1 MGPHRI
7 LFIECSVGG
16 VLGGSLTGIL
26 HLIDRLDRRRF
37 EPVLVLFEHKRV
49 VDDLRAKGVR
59 VHVVPD
65 QPDPLTNGR
74 NHARIT
80 RGVLR
85 VYEFLGIV
93 LPRARAISRVVREEQ
108 PSLVYLANGLTSNL
122 DGLVAAARA
131 GIPSISHQ
139 KGFRRIGPIER
150 QLARWVDLC
159 IGMTDECT
167 DYVRDSGAKCQRF
180 LTVFDGIDCTE
191 FAPGGGQAVR
201 AEFGVPD
208 GAPLVGLVGHV
219 QEWKGQH
226 IVAEAVARAL
236 KKIPDL
242 HCLLV
247 GGLHRAGQD
256 FGEKLR
262 AKIADQGLSDRII
275 MTGER
280 SDVPACLD
288 AMDILIHSSTTP
300 EPFGRVMI
308 EGMALSKPVIA
319 PSEGGPLEI
328 VVDGETGIL
337 IEPRSP
343 EALADAIVTL
353 CSNPE
358 LSRKMG
364 QAGRDRV
371 DAVFD
376 IRHHVAAIEAL
387 FDECIGDT
395 AARPSPAALGAAS

>member
-37 EPVLVLFEHKRV
+37 EPALVLFEHKRV

-65 QPDPLTNGR
+65 QPDPLTNGSQ
-74 NHARIT
+74 HARLT

-93 LPRARAISRVVREEQ
+93 LPRARALGRIIREEQ
-108 PSLVYLANGLTSNL
+108 PSLVYLANGITSNL

-167 DYVRDSGAKCQRF
+167 DYVRDSGARCQRF

-191 FAPGGGQAVR
+191 FAPGGGPAVR
-201 AEFGVPD
+201 AEFGIPTD
-208 GAPLVGLVGHV
+208 APVVGIVGHV

-226 IVAEAVARAL
+226 LVTEAVARAIKQVPEL
-236 KKIPDL
+236 R
-242 HCLLV
+242 CLIV
-247 GGLHRAGQD
+247 GGLHRAGGD
-256 FGEKLR
+256 YGETLR
-262 AKIADQGLSDRII
+262 ARIEDMGLSDRII

-288 AMDILIHSSTTP
+288 AMDILIHSSITP

-319 PSEGGPLEI
+319 PREGGPLEI
-328 VVDGETGIL
+328 VVDGETGL
-337 IEPRSP
+337 LVEPRDP
-343 EALADAIVTL
+343 GALADAIIAL
-353 CSNPE
+353 CSNPDT
-358 LSRKMG
+358 SRKMG
-364 QAGRDRV
+364 QAGRERV

-376 IRHHVAAIEAL
+376 IRHHVAAIETL
-387 FDECIGDT
+387 FDECIGHADPK
-395 AARPSPAALGAAS
+395 PSPAALGAAS

>member
-49 VDDLRAKGVR
+49 VEDLRAKGVR

-74 NHARIT
+74 NHARLT

-85 VYEFLGIV
+85 IYEFLGIV
-93 LPRARAISRVVREEQ
+93 LPRARAISRVISEEK

-159 IGMTDECT
+159 IGMTDQCT

-201 AEFGVPD
+201 AEFGVPEN
-208 GAPLVGLVGHV
+208 APLVGIVGHV

-226 IVAEAVARAL
+226 IVADAVALAL

-247 GGLHRAGQD
+247 GGVHRAGQD

-262 AKIADQGLSDRII
+262 SRIAEQGLSDRII

-288 AMDILIHSSTTP
+288 AMDVLIHSSTTP

-328 VVDGETGIL
+328 IVDGETGIL
-337 IEPRSP
+337 VEPRSP

-353 CSNPE
+353 CSNPD

-364 QAGRDRV
+364 QAGRERV

-376 IRHHVAAIEAL
+376 IRHHVAAIETL
-387 FDECIGDT
+387 FDECIGD
-395 AARPSPAALGAAS
+395 ASPRPSPAALGATS